1 MFKQAFA
8 ALTAVLTVLSV
19 FAVPAASA
27 QPPGGPMMGG
37 GMGMMGDGMMGGGSG
52 MMGGGMGMMGGG
64 MGMMGGGMG
73 PMGMLDLSNEQRTK
87 INKILDEQR
96 KKQWETQGKMLDEE
110 AKLRDLFNADK
121 RDPAAIGKVYGRI
134 FDLRRQTIEAEID
147 ARNRAEAV
155 LTKEQREQMKQ
166 WQRGMG
172 MGGRGAMGP
181 GMMGPGGAGPG
192 MGPGMMGPGGM
203 NPAAPGGSTAR

>member
-8 ALTAVLTVLSV
+8 ALSALLTVLSV

-27 QPPGGPMMGG
+27 QPPGGPMMGD
-37 GMGMMGDGMMGGGSG
+37 GMGMMGGGSG
-52 MMGGGMGMMGGG
+52 MMGGGMGMMGG
-64 MGMMGGGMG
+64 MGTMGGMG

-87 INKILDEQR
+87 INKISDELR
-96 KKQWETQGKMLDEE
+96 KKQWEMQGKMLDEE
-110 AKLRDLFNADK
+110 AKLRDLSAADT
-121 RDPAAIGKVYGRI
+121 RDPAAIGKVYGKI

-181 GMMGPGGAGPG
+181 GMMGPGGTGPG

-203 NPAAPGGSTAR
+203 NPGPAAPGGSTGR